1 MSLKYLNNSWT
12 SLEILLINCKL
23 ELKLKWTNYCVFLAG
38 GNNNTNTNPN
48 NIIFTLK
55 DTKLCISKIM
65 KAS

>member
-48 NIIFTLK
+48 NIIFAIK